1 MAQPEDK
8 ASAGLI
14 DGERMVPPQVNGA
27 GETPLGVLG
36 TPEPL
41 LRLQRTRGVWQIPEL
56 ATQDAGALLELW
68 PPGSFLVT
76 GHNSSQVLVLRT
88 GASPGEVCTYQIQKL
103 PGGVSLEYSNLC
115 MPDLPHLLAFLSASR
130 DVLPRTLLL
139 PPPTLRPGDQQT
151 GLAQTGGVQLNISEK
166 VLPVVNKLYL
176 ETHGGWGLEQIT
188 AETSPGTAERHSS
201 APRNPAPHRVSW
213 VEGPLSPEGYHPG
226 PTLASLVEEKE
237 KEDED
242 EDEDSYKDEEKGP
255 DDVLT
260 HHIQALARAR
270 SNYVGRQFQGL
281 RARLTSNAGGPHR
294 PGDPATELLQDVR
307 HLLTDLQ
314 DHLSKDP
321 DVRAVFGSRGP
332 GVLQKEED
340 LGNKEDWEGIYGQCP
355 DPLGFSFA
363 ISGPYVCVSHP
374 TSFSP
379 SVYTCLLFHSR
390 AFPSLRE
397 HLSHGRQPYSTP
409 RLPLAHVFPPMS
421 TLVGGQKP
429 GRAGAGGG
437 GGGGYGQVERE
448 GGRGSAWRP
457 FAHRPQPLTGAALEA
472 ALCRAVLEPLKPA
485 LWTRLRTLR
494 ARELRRLRQRQTAPP
509 CGAAST
515 RAWSTSTPPAPHA
528 ARWRCCWRCAVT
540 FTRAWLRART
550 KVKKVYA
557 RLPGCAVAGE
567 LGRRGGRRQC
577 ARRGERVTRSSRG
590 RLRGPGDPPRGVC
603 RPSEV
608 EGQPALVFWG
618 SDRGVCTPA
627 IHLGARS
634 APPEPLGADAFLP
647 ALTEELIWSPHI
659 GETQLDVEFL
669 MELLDP
675 DELRG
680 EAGYY
685 LTTWFGALHHI
696 AHYQPDVGRAPQ
708 GLSSEARASLR
719 QWHSRR
725 TLHRQDRQD
734 RGAQVQLP
742 FEEPWAR
749 DTVPR
754 DGL

>member
-56 ATQDAGALLELW
+56 ATQDAGTLLELW

-226 PTLASLVEEKE
+226 PALASLVEEKE

-332 GVLQKEED
+332 GVPQKEED
-340 LGNKEDWEGIYGQCP
+340 L
-355 DPLGFSFA
+355 
-363 ISGPYVCVSHP
+363 
-374 TSFSP
+374 
-379 SVYTCLLFHSR
+379 
-390 AFPSLRE
+390 
-397 HLSHGRQPYSTP
+397 
-409 RLPLAHVFPPMS
+409 
-421 TLVGGQKP
+421 
-429 GRAGAGGG
+429 
-437 GGGGYGQVERE
+437 
-448 GGRGSAWRP
+448 
-457 FAHRPQPLTGAALEA
+457 GAALEA

-494 ARELRRLRQRQTAPP
+494 ARELRRLRQRQTALRA
-509 CGAAST
+509 GAG
-515 RAWSTSTPPAPHA
+515 PEGQGPAPALRSRIHARLEHLHA
-528 ARWRCCWRCAVT
+528 ACAP
-540 FTRAWLRART
+540 RR
-550 KVKKVYA
+550 KVALLLEVCSEVYA
-557 RLPGCAVAGE
+557 GLAQGE
-567 LGRRGGRRQC
+567 DQ
-577 ARRGERVTRSSRG
+577 
-590 RLRGPGDPPRGVC
+590 
-603 RPSEV
+603 
-608 EGQPALVFWG
+608 
-618 SDRGVCTPA
+618 
-627 IHLGARS
+627 
-634 APPEPLGADAFLP
+634 EPLGADAFLP

>member
-27 GETPLGVLG
+27 GEAPLGVLG

-151 GLAQTGGVQLNISEK
+151 GLPQTGGVQLNISEK
-166 VLPVVNKLYL
+166 VLSVVNKLYL

-188 AETSPGTAERHSS
+188 AETPSGTAERHSS

-332 GVLQKEED
+332 GVPQKEED
-340 LGNKEDWEGIYGQCP
+340 LG
-355 DPLGFSFA
+355 
-363 ISGPYVCVSHP
+363 V
-374 TSFSP
+374 
-379 SVYTCLLFHSR
+379 
-390 AFPSLRE
+390 
-397 HLSHGRQPYSTP
+397 
-409 RLPLAHVFPPMS
+409 
-421 TLVGGQKP
+421 
-429 GRAGAGGG
+429 
-437 GGGGYGQVERE
+437 
-448 GGRGSAWRP
+448 
-457 FAHRPQPLTGAALEA
+457 ALEA

-494 ARELRRLRQRQTAPP
+494 ARELRRLRQRQTALRA
-509 CGAAST
+509 GAG
-515 RAWSTSTPPAPHA
+515 PEGQGPAPALRSRIHARLEHLHA
-528 ARWRCCWRCAVT
+528 ACAP
-540 FTRAWLRART
+540 RR
-550 KVKKVYA
+550 KVALLLEVCSDVYA
-557 RLPGCAVAGE
+557 GLAQGKD
-567 LGRRGGRRQC
+567 Q
-577 ARRGERVTRSSRG
+577 
-590 RLRGPGDPPRGVC
+590 
-603 RPSEV
+603 
-608 EGQPALVFWG
+608 
-618 SDRGVCTPA
+618 
-627 IHLGARS
+627 
-634 APPEPLGADAFLP
+634 EPLGADAFLP

-725 TLHRQDRQD
+725 TLHRQGRQD
-734 RGAQVQLP
+734 HGAQVQLP

>member
-151 GLAQTGGVQLNISEK
+151 EPGLAPGTSGTPRLCWLPGLAQTGGVQLNISEK

-494 ARELRRLRQRQTAPP
+494 ARELRRLRQRQTAP
-509 CGAAST
+509 ALRSRIHA
-515 RAWSTSTPPAPHA
+515 RLEHLHA
-528 ARWRCCWRCAVT
+528 ACAP
-540 FTRAWLRART
+540 RR
-550 KVKKVYA
+550 KVALLLEVCSDVYA
-557 RLPGCAVAGE
+557 GLAQGE
-567 LGRRGGRRQC
+567 DQ
-577 ARRGERVTRSSRG
+577 
-590 RLRGPGDPPRGVC
+590 
-603 RPSEV
+603 
-608 EGQPALVFWG
+608 
-618 SDRGVCTPA
+618 
-627 IHLGARS
+627 
-634 APPEPLGADAFLP
+634 EPLGADAFLP